1 MTTLKKILNAPK
13 KLAAIEQLAYTRGN
27 TGGLRKRID
36 ENRELLELL
45 LQDAPDLIEK
55 RPWLIGWIED
65 NDHFFVQLDAL
76 LGKPDQHGRLVPPRA
91 WPLPRDVPGA

>member
-1 MTTLKKILNAPK
+1 MNAPK
-13 KLAAIEQLAYTRGN
+13 TLAAIEQLAYTLGH

-45 LQDAPDLIEK
+45 LRDVPELIEK
-55 RPWLIGWIED
+55 RPWLIGWIEA

-76 LGKPDQHGRLVPPRA
+76 LGKPDQHVWPVPRA